1 MVNMVRGV
9 MLGPAYFIFYL
20 LLCIYLFV
28 IYLFIIFLSFFF
40 FFFFLFLNRLVENV
54 TIYHYT
60 IREEQFLHT
69 KCLCAP
75 KHMGTHLHTAVFHK
89 FSMYIMQAVSLV
101 WFLDIHANFTK
112 KIICTTRSFGKLS
125 IYITQ

>member
-9 MLGPAYFIFYL
+9 MLGPVYFIFYL

-28 IYLFIIFLSFFF
+28 IYLFIIFLSFFL
-40 FFFFLFLNRLVENV
+40 FFLFLNRLVENV
-54 TIYHYT
+54 TIYDYT

-89 FSMYIMQAVSLV
+89 FSMYIMQAVSLF

-125 IYITQ
+125 IYITK